1 MFPVCGG
8 GAENNLCPL
17 CLESGSASRLS
28 PHMSSEQAVVW
39 GTGRSAQ
46 GPPWKVCLLMLA
58 SGVLRARHGE
68 KGRRGREEAGF
79 VQEKRSESGGGED
92 LREEG
97 VWPVPPT
104 RVSGVPSP
112 FSVDRRGSIP
122 CGLSLW
128 RSSWA

>member
-28 PHMSSEQAVVW
+28 PYVSSEQAVVW

-58 SGVLRARHGE
+58 NGVLHARPGE
-68 KGRRGREEAGF
+68 KGRRVREEAGF
-79 VQEKRSESGGGED
+79 VQEKRGES
-92 LREEG
+92 
-97 VWPVPPT
+97 W
-104 RVSGVPSP
+104 
-112 FSVDRRGSIP
+112 RRG
-122 CGLSLW
+122 
-128 RSSWA
+128 RT